1 MTNTVIRP
9 LHAGDSLEQ
18 LTVLLHKAYAAL
30 GRQGWNFTA
39 VDQPVEL
46 TKKRIGQGQC
56 FVAFDGDKLVGT
68 VLVRGRYRPVADSWC
83 LETPWYFRRD
93 TAILSQY
100 AVDPECQ
107 VQGLGAKLMQTAE
120 AFAQSQGYIHLAL
133 DTAKPARH
141 LRSRYEGSGYR
152 PVKEVRWEGKTYH
165 SIVMV
170 KPLAQP
176 LLQASLLRMARYNSW
191 ATERLLAAV
200 ATLSDDDYRRDTGLF
215 FKTIHGTLNHLRVGE
230 QLLWLPRFARGESNQ
245 LALDTEIETDRQRL
259 ANDLQAG
266 SEAWAPVIA
275 GLSDERLAGTLDYRT
290 SKGEPVSLSMLG
302 CLQHAFNHSTHHRGQ
317 ITAAIT
323 AMGHVCP
330 ELDLA
335 HMLRQEPQPETFHV
349 ED

>member
-1 MTNTVIRP
+1 MITIRP
-9 LHAGDSLEQ
+9 LQADDSLAT
-18 LTVLLHKAYAAL
+18 LTALLHKAYASL
-30 GRQGWNFTA
+30 GQQGWNFTA

-68 VLVRGRYRPVADSWC
+68 VLVRGRYRPEQDSWC
-83 LETPWYFRRD
+83 LDTPWYLRRD

-100 AVDPECQ
+100 AVDPDGQ
-107 VQGLGAKLMQTAE
+107 GQGLGARLMQTAE
-120 AFAQSQGYIHLAL
+120 DFAQSQGYAYLAL

-141 LRSRYEGSGYR
+141 LRSRYERSGYR
-152 PVKEVRWEGKTYH
+152 PVKEVHWDGKTYH

-170 KPLAQP
+170 KALAQP

-191 ATERLLAAV
+191 ATERLLAAI
-200 ATLSDDDYRRDTGLF
+200 ATLSEDDYRRDAGLF
-215 FKTIHGTLNHLRVGE
+215 FKSIHGTLNHLRVGE
-230 QLLWLPRFARGESNQ
+230 QLLWLPRFARGESSQ
-245 LALDTEIETDRQRL
+245 LALNAEVETDRQRL
-259 ANDLQAG
+259 AADLQQG
-266 SEAWAPVIA
+266 TEAWAPVIV

-290 SKGEPVSLSMLG
+290 SKGEPVSLSFLG
-302 CLQHAFNHSTHHRGQ
+302 CLQHVFNHSTHHRGQ

-323 AMGHVCP
+323 AMGHACP